1 MMETLPIS
9 SWRPGTRAAGAGG
22 EPAGATRY
30 DPATAAHVV
39 EEALECRRSLDD
51 LWSWLRRFPYY
62 PGGAPDPEVEDA
74 LNRALLALSA
84 FRRGERSW
92 AEAHAELLDV
102 RARLSGLARHPL
114 ASRATPHP
122 A

>member
-1 MMETLPIS
+1 MVEETLE
-9 SWRPGTRAAGAGG
+9 W
-22 EPAGATRY
+22 
-30 DPATAAHVV
+30 
-39 EEALECRRSLDD
+39 RRSLDD
-51 LWSWLRRFPYY
+51 LWRWLRRFPYY

-74 LNRALLALSA
+74 LNQALLALSA
-84 FRRGERSW
+84 YRRGARSW

-102 RARLSGLARHPL
+102 RARLSGLARHPR